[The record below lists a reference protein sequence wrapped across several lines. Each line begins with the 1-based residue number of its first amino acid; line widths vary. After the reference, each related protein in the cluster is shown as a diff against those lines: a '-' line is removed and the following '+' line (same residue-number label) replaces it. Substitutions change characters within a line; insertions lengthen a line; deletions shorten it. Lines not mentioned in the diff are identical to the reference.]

1 MRPGLENFILL
12 ADGYKISHHLQ
23 YPPGTTKV
31 YSYFESRGGKFDKT
45 VFFGLQYI
53 LKKWLVGVVITQQ
66 MIDSAEILLNK
77 FFQGSKIFN
86 REGWEYILREHGGKL
101 PLRIKAV
108 PEGTVLPTRNVLFTV
123 ENTDPKV
130 AWLTNY
136 VETVLVQCWYPM
148 TVATNSYYQKL
159 RIAEYLAETAD
170 TLDKLPIMLVDFGY
184 RGCSSVESAGI
195 GGCAHLVNFTSTDTL
210 AALDVAHQYYGEEV
224 AGFSIPATEHSTMT
238 SWGRDG
244 ESAAVRSLLEKIPEG
259 YLAIVSDS
267 YDLFNMVEHILGE
280 ELKDKIESRKGCIV
294 VRPDSG
300 DPATMV
306 LNTLNILGKKFGQK
320 ENSKGYK
327 MLPSCISVIQGDGI
341 CYESIGSI
349 LSTMKENGWSADNLV
364 FGSGGALLQRLDRDT
379 QKCAYKCSYVVVD
392 GEGRDVYKD
401 PVTDPGKK
409 SKRGRQV
416 LIKKDGEFKTVR
428 QEDTSQDD
436 EMYTVFEN
444 GELTT
449 EWTFDQIRT
458 RSQQNLTKC

>member
-1 MRPGLENFILL
+1 
-12 ADGYKISHHLQ
+12 
-23 YPPGTTKV
+23 
-31 YSYFESRGGKFDKT
+31 
-45 VFFGLQYI
+45 
-53 LKKWLVGVVITQQ
+53 
-66 MIDSAEILLNK
+66 
-77 FFQGSKIFN
+77 
-86 REGWEYILREHGGKL
+86 
-101 PLRIKAV
+101 
-108 PEGTVLPTRNVLFTV
+108 
-123 ENTDPKV
+123 
-130 AWLTNY
+130 
-136 VETVLVQCWYPM
+136 
-148 TVATNSYYQKL
+148 
-159 RIAEYLAETAD
+159 
-170 TLDKLPIMLVDFGY
+170 VDFGY

-349 LSTMKENGWSADNLV
+349 LSTMKENGWSADNVV

>member
-1 MRPGLENFILL
+1 
-12 ADGYKISHHLQ
+12 
-23 YPPGTTKV
+23 
-31 YSYFESRGGKFDKT
+31 
-45 VFFGLQYI
+45 
-53 LKKWLVGVVITQQ
+53 
-66 MIDSAEILLNK
+66 
-77 FFQGSKIFN
+77 
-86 REGWEYILREHGGKL
+86 
-101 PLRIKAV
+101 
-108 PEGTVLPTRNVLFTV
+108 
-123 ENTDPKV
+123 
-130 AWLTNY
+130 
-136 VETVLVQCWYPM
+136 
-148 TVATNSYYQKL
+148 
-159 RIAEYLAETAD
+159 
-170 TLDKLPIMLVDFGY
+170 
-184 RGCSSVESAGI
+184 
-195 GGCAHLVNFTSTDTL
+195 
-210 AALDVAHQYYGEEV
+210 
-224 AGFSIPATEHSTMT
+224 
-238 SWGRDG
+238 
-244 ESAAVRSLLEKIPEG
+244 
-259 YLAIVSDS
+259 
-267 YDLFNMVEHILGE
+267 
-280 ELKDKIESRKGCIV
+280 
-294 VRPDSG
+294 
-300 DPATMV
+300 MV